1 MRKYFSLALSK
12 LHWRAPIPENSWCAK
27 SGITAS
33 TTFVRGCFE
42 AAWRASAPAQRRPSR
57 FLLEERFQFYKIWS
71 KFKINGSVEVLELCG
86 DLWIFFQKQK
96 KPNYWSHYCCTMFWL
111 WNLSHQTF
119 LQKLFSE
126 IINNRCFILKNC
138 QNFKWLQK
146 HIWII
151 YI

>member
-27 SGITAS
+27 SGITES

-86 DLWIFFQKQK
+86 DLWIFFKNKRNQIIDLIIAAQCFDCEIWAITLFYRNFFQK
-96 KPNYWSHYCCTMFWL
+96 SSTIDVLFWK
-111 WNLSHQTF
+111 TV
-119 LQKLFSE
+119 K
-126 IINNRCFILKNC
+126 ILNDYKTI
-138 QNFKWLQK
+138 FE
-146 HIWII
+146 
-151 YI
+151 